1 MAVTIWQGSSTFS
14 SGQTPYGFYDADS
27 EFTSSADKFADWS
40 GRRLGYPIV
49 DVELQ
54 SGSFYACFE
63 EAVSE
68 YSAQVN
74 QFNIRDNLLHLK
86 GQVTGSTNDF
96 THKRITP
103 NLGNV
108 INISQQYGAEVGVG
122 GFVDWQKGS
131 IDVVSGSQDY
141 DLNALY
147 ASVSHS
153 GEAIEI
159 KKIFHE
165 AKPAVNKYYDPYS
178 TTGYGTANF
187 VEGFGF
193 GQFSPAT
200 SFVLMPVFEDLLR
213 LQAIEFN
220 DQIRKSAYSFTL
232 INNKL
237 KLFPIPLS
245 DYKLWFDYIVVSD
258 RDNSTQANYS
268 GSADVISDFS
278 NVPYDNMQYKFI
290 NDVGKQWIRKYGLAL
305 CKELLGNIRS
315 KFGSVP
321 IPNSEI
327 NMDGETLRSEAA
339 TEKEALIAELR
350 ETLEQ
355 TSRRIMMEA
364 DSEEGARLQ
373 EKLSKVPLSIYI
385 G

>member
-1 MAVTIWQGSSTFS
+1 MAVTIWQGSSTFA
-14 SGQTPYGFYDADS
+14 SGQTPYGFYDSDS
-27 EFTSSADKFADWS
+27 SFQSDVDKFADWA

-49 DVELQ
+49 DIELQ

-74 QFNIRDNLLHLK
+74 QFNIRDNLLHLQ
-86 GQVTGSTNDF
+86 GQSTGSSNDF
-96 THKRITP
+96 THKRIKP

-108 INISQQYGAEVGVG
+108 VNISQQYGAEVGVG
-122 GFVDWQKGS
+122 GFVDWRKGS

-141 DLNALY
+141 DLNELY

-165 AKPAVNKYYDPYS
+165 AVPAVNKYYDPYA

-193 GQFSPAT
+193 GDYSPAT

-213 LQAIEFN
+213 IQAIEFN
-220 DQIRKSAYSFTL
+220 EQIRKSQYSFSL

-237 KLFPIPLS
+237 KLFPRPTAAA
-245 DYKLWFDYIVVSD
+245 KLWFEYIVVSD
-258 RDNSTQANYS
+258 RDNSQSTSYS
-268 GSADVISDFS
+268 GSADVISDYS

-290 NDVGKQWIRKYGLAL
+290 NDVGKQWIRKFGLAL
-305 CKELLGNIRS
+305 SKELLGNIRS
-315 KFGSVP
+315 KFGTVP
-321 IPNSEI
+321 IPNSDVT
-327 NMDGETLRSEAA
+327 MDGETLRSEAT
-339 TEKEALIAELR
+339 TEKEALVAELR

-355 TSRRIMMEA
+355 TSRRVMMEA

-373 EKLSKVPLSIYI
+373 EKLGKVPLSIYI

>member
-1 MAVTIWQGSSTFS
+1 MAVAIWEGSSTFS
-14 SGQTPYGFYDADS
+14 SGQTPYGFYDSDN
-27 EFTSSADKFADWS
+27 EFTSSADNFANWAAK
-40 GRRLGYPIV
+40 RLGYPIV

-86 GQVTGSTNDF
+86 GQSTGSNLTQ
-96 THKRITP
+96 RQVTP
-103 NLGNV
+103 TLGNV
-108 INISQQYGAEVGVG
+108 VNISAQYGTEVGVG
-122 GFVDWQKGS
+122 GFVDWKKGS

-141 DLNALY
+141 DLKTLWAN
-147 ASVSHS
+147 VSES
-153 GEAIEI
+153 SKAIEI
-159 KKIFHE
+159 KKVYHE

-200 SFVLMPVFEDLLR
+200 SFVLMPVFEDILR
-213 LQAIEFN
+213 LQAIELN
-220 DQIRKSAYSFTL
+220 DQIRKSQYSFTL

-237 KLFPIPLS
+237 RVFPIPLS
-245 DYKLWFDYIVVSD
+245 DYKLWFDYIVTDD
-258 RDNSTQANYS
+258 RNALMGANS
-268 GSADVISDFS
+268 GSVDVISDYS
-278 NVPYDNMQYKFI
+278 NAPYDNMQYEHI
-290 NDVGKQWIRKYGLAL
+290 NDVGRQWIRKYGLAL
-305 CKELLGNIRS
+305 CKELLGGIRS
-315 KFGSVP
+315 KFGSIP
-321 IPNSEI
+321 IPNSEV
-327 NMDGETLRSEAA
+327 NLDGDTLRSEAA
-339 TEKEALIAELR
+339 TEKESLVAELR

-355 TSRRIMMEA
+355 TSRKVMMEA
-364 DSEEGARLQ
+364 DSEESTRLQ
-373 EKLSKVPLSIYI
+373 EKLNKVPLSIYI

>member
-1 MAVTIWQGSSTFS
+1 MAVAIWEGSSTFS
-14 SGQTPYGFYDADS
+14 SGQTPYGFYDSDN
-27 EFTSSADKFADWS
+27 EFTSSADNFANWAAK
-40 GRRLGYPIV
+40 RLGYPIV

-86 GQVTGSTNDF
+86 GQSTGSNLTQ
-96 THKRITP
+96 RQVTP
-103 NLGNV
+103 TLGNV
-108 INISQQYGAEVGVG
+108 VNISAQYGTEVGVG
-122 GFVDWQKGS
+122 GFVDCKKGS

-141 DLNALY
+141 DLKTLWAN
-147 ASVSHS
+147 VSES
-153 GEAIEI
+153 SKAIEI
-159 KKIFHE
+159 KKVYHE

-200 SFVLMPVFEDLLR
+200 SFVLMPVFEDILR
-213 LQAIEFN
+213 LQAIELN
-220 DQIRKSAYSFTL
+220 DQIRKSQYSFTL

-237 KLFPIPLS
+237 RVFPIPLS
-245 DYKLWFDYIVVSD
+245 DYKLWFDYIVTDD
-258 RDNSTQANYS
+258 RNALMGANS
-268 GSADVISDFS
+268 GSVDVISDYS
-278 NVPYDNMQYKFI
+278 NAPYDNMQYEHI
-290 NDVGKQWIRKYGLAL
+290 NDVGRQWIRKYGLAL
-305 CKELLGNIRS
+305 CKELLGGIRS
-315 KFGSVP
+315 KFGSIP
-321 IPNSEI
+321 IPNSEV
-327 NMDGETLRSEAA
+327 NLDGDTLRSEAA
-339 TEKEALIAELR
+339 TEKESLVAELR

-355 TSRRIMMEA
+355 TSRKVMMEA
-364 DSEEGARLQ
+364 DSEESTRLQ
-373 EKLSKVPLSIYI
+373 EKLNKVPLSIYI

>member
-1 MAVTIWQGSSTFS
+1 MAVTIWQGSSTFAT
-14 SGQTPYGFYDADS
+14 GQTPYGFYDSDS
-27 EFTSSADKFADWS
+27 SFQSDVDKFADWA

-49 DVELQ
+49 DIELQ

-74 QFNIRDNLLHLK
+74 QFNIRDNLLHLQ
-86 GQVTGSTNDF
+86 GQSTGSSNDF
-96 THKRITP
+96 THKRIKP

-122 GFVDWQKGS
+122 GFVDWRKGS

-141 DLNALY
+141 DLNELY

-165 AKPAVNKYYDPYS
+165 AVPAVNKYYDPYA

-193 GQFSPAT
+193 GDYSPAT

-213 LQAIEFN
+213 IQAIEFN
-220 DQIRKSAYSFTL
+220 EQIRKSQYSFTL
-232 INNKL
+232 RNNKL
-237 KLFPIPLS
+237 KLFPRPTANA
-245 DYKLWFDYIVVSD
+245 KLWFEYIVVSD
-258 RDNSTQANYS
+258 RDNSQSTSYS
-268 GSADVISDFS
+268 GSADVISDYS
-278 NVPYDNMQYKFI
+278 NVPYDNMEYKFI
-290 NDVGKQWIRKYGLAL
+290 NDVGKQWIRKFGLSL

-315 KFGSVP
+315 KFGTVP
-321 IPNSEI
+321 IPNSDVT
-327 NMDGETLRSEAA
+327 MDGETLRSEAT
-339 TEKEALIAELR
+339 TEKEALVAELR

>member
-1 MAVTIWQGSSTFS
+1 MAVAIWEGSSTFS
-14 SGQTPYGFYDADS
+14 SGQTPYGFYDSDN
-27 EFTSSADKFADWS
+27 EFTSSADNFANWAAK
-40 GRRLGYPIV
+40 RLGYPIV

-86 GQVTGSTNDF
+86 GQSTGSNLTQ
-96 THKRITP
+96 RQGTP
-103 NLGNV
+103 TLGNV
-108 INISQQYGAEVGVG
+108 VNISAQYGTEVGVG
-122 GFVDWQKGS
+122 GFVDWKKGS

-141 DLNALY
+141 DLKTLWAN
-147 ASVSHS
+147 VSES
-153 GEAIEI
+153 SKAIEI
-159 KKIFHE
+159 KKVYHE

-200 SFVLMPVFEDLLR
+200 SFVLMPVFEDILR
-213 LQAIEFN
+213 LQAIELN
-220 DQIRKSAYSFTL
+220 DQIRKSQYSFTL

-237 KLFPIPLS
+237 RVFPIPLS
-245 DYKLWFDYIVVSD
+245 DYKLWFDYIVTDD
-258 RDNSTQANYS
+258 RNALMGANS
-268 GSADVISDFS
+268 GSVDVISDYS
-278 NVPYDNMQYKFI
+278 NAPYDNMKYEHI
-290 NDVGKQWIRKYGLAL
+290 NDVGRQWIRKYGLAL
-305 CKELLGNIRS
+305 CKELLGGIRS
-315 KFGSVP
+315 KFGSIP
-321 IPNSEI
+321 IPNSEV
-327 NMDGETLRSEAA
+327 NLDGDTLRSEAA
-339 TEKEALIAELR
+339 TEKESLVAELR

-355 TSRRIMMEA
+355 TSRKVMMEA
-364 DSEEGARLQ
+364 DSEESTRLQ
-373 EKLSKVPLSIYI
+373 EKLNKVPLSIYI